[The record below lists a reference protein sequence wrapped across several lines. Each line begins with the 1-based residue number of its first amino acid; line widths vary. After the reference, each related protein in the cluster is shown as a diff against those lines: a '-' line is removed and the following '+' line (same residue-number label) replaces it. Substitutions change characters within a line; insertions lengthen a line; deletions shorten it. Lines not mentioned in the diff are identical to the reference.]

1 LWTPNS
7 VNPHHRRIS
16 ENTSRAKAKYAIA
29 GLIAILIIQI
39 LPGVPSMRPSQFFTA
54 TSQSSLYS
62 IVTPVLA
69 QRVATNSTC
78 NCTLD
83 TTTYGH
89 LSENVSG
96 ITIPKVRIVQ
106 NQSLQSQTEGH
117 LTWKAIKP
125 MQLMGI
131 LTNGFFLGNFSSG
144 TASTVALNSLN
155 VKPNDSIGIQIGG
168 GTIPTT
174 AKAELVKADIDVNGT
189 LAQIKTVGKP
199 ISTFDVNHGKNMK
212 MALAK
217 NKLLAGLDPHPNNY
231 LLLMSLTYDDGVKSA
246 GSAAIKGLNKN
257 LIVAMYET
265 VLQVG

>member
-1 LWTPNS
+1 
-7 VNPHHRRIS
+7 
-16 ENTSRAKAKYAIA
+16 
-29 GLIAILIIQI
+29 
-39 LPGVPSMRPSQFFTA
+39 MRPSQFFTA

-168 GTIPTT
+168 GTIPKT
-174 AKAELVKADIDVNGT
+174 AKAELLKADINVNGT

-246 GSAAIKGLNKN
+246 GSSAIKGLNKN
-257 LIVAMYET
+257 HIVAMYET

>member
-7 VNPHHRRIS
+7 VNSHQRRIS
-16 ENTSRAKAKYAIA
+16 ENVRRAKAKYAIA
-29 GLIAILIIQI
+29 VLVASLIILL
-39 LPGVPSMRPSQFFTA
+39 LPGVPLMMPSQPSTT
-54 TSQSSLYS
+54 TSKSYLYS

-69 QRVATNSTC
+69 QKVPTNSMC

-89 LSENVSG
+89 LSKNVSG
-96 ITIPKVRIVQ
+96 ITIPKVRIIQ

-117 LTWKAIKP
+117 LTWKSVKP

-174 AKAELVKADIDVNGT
+174 AKAELLKANVNVNGT

-217 NKLLAGLDPHPNNY
+217 NKLLAGLDLHPNNY
-231 LLLMSLTYDDGVKSA
+231 LLLMSLTYNDGVRSA
-246 GSAAIKGLNKN
+246 GTSAKGLNTN
-257 LIVAMYET
+257 PIVAIYET